1 MFTFRALFV
10 SLIFIMMH
18 IHLGA
23 SFRGII
29 RGGFVARRALGAEN
43 RVSGSDSKPR
53 ALVPIADGSEEIEA
67 VTIIDTLVRGGV
79 EVTVASASP
88 TLNIRASRGVRLEA
102 DCRIS
107 SDECTNTDWDLIAL
121 PGGMPGATNL
131 RDSAELTALLK
142 KQCERQ
148 RLIAAICA
156 APAVVLQH
164 HGLLNGAPAT
174 CYPADAFTDVI
185 KDSLSQDAVVVSDNI
200 ITSRGP
206 GTALAFSIKLVEL
219 LVSKHVADEVARAM
233 LLDYK

>member
-1 MFTFRALFV
+1 MGGYRLLIVSILLVMYTRLFAL
-10 SLIFIMMH
+10 
-18 IHLGA
+18 
-23 SFRGII
+23 
-29 RGGFVARRALGAEN
+29 RGGSISRRRGAAL
-43 RVSGSDSKPR
+43 RMSTSDGKPT
-53 ALVPIADGSEEIEA
+53 ALVPVADGSEEIET

-88 TLNIRASRGVRLEA
+88 TLTIRASRGVKLEA

-107 SDECTNTDWDLIAL
+107 CDQCTSTNWDLIAV

-142 KQCERQ
+142 KQKEQ
-148 RLIAAICA
+148 KRLIAAICA

-200 ITSRGP
+200 VTSRGP

-219 LVSKHVADEVARAM
+219 LVSKEVADEVAGAM
-233 LLDYK
+233 LLNYK